1 MAHSETLRNRGRF
14 EFPADLSLPFWLSSD
29 VRGGLEFQVHNK
41 PIQSNS
47 FISLNSICRVLFVFG
62 FTKRNY
68 LNLTNKQGFWNYK
81 QSIILFW

>member
-29 VRGGLEFQVHNK
+29 VRRGLEFQVLNK
-41 PIQSNS
+41 PIQCDP
-47 FISLNSICRVLFVFG
+47 FISLNSICRILFIFG

-68 LNLTNKQGFWNYK
+68 LNLTNKQGSWN
-81 QSIILFW
+81 

>member
-47 FISLNSICRVLFVFG
+47 FISLNSIYRVLLIFG